1 MIETPGNPISP
12 KVHRSLYNYAVK
24 KFLADNVE
32 EFNYVHNSDD
42 DELVYSHLLDGY
54 IEDGTLEDIKVEKFL
69 IEQINYG
76 RMRNMYVSF
85 LSDVSHLVDEHVI
98 RGKLHNLKQKG
109 YDNANLI
116 KGFPFV
122 NNIRG
127 GLDRGKKEVIY
138 SDIKKNNDAIVSVKF
153 VIAIGTLIDGV
164 EVNNYIAAEINL
176 ELKMLILKIR
186 NWEPKDSNYS
196 VEKIFEEIHHKVLDA
211 FDLIILKKDI
221 KMSKLIYSMVK
232 DLSNKVLEKPMN
244 FVNEKIEK
252 LVENNV
258 SKWCNAILD
267 DDITQTDLSL
277 LKTNIL
283 NSYYKFYMNYSE
295 QQLGIDE
302 YQEKLSVDGYPRYV
316 KFKDETISEAR
327 AKSPSPHTSLVSANV
342 FYDVKASLDHAEELN
357 MATVYWLKNK
367 NPKTFGVSYHTD
379 YDHICKLNILPNYFD
394 EEICDYVLRKI
405 KQYMQTS

>member
-24 KFLADNVE
+24 NFLADNVE

-85 LSDVSHLVDEHVI
+85 LSDVSHLVDENVI

-186 NWEPKDSNYS
+186 NWEPKVSNYS

-221 KMSKLIYSMVK
+221 K
-232 DLSNKVLEKPMN
+232 
-244 FVNEKIEK
+244 
-252 LVENNV
+252 
-258 SKWCNAILD
+258 
-267 DDITQTDLSL
+267 
-277 LKTNIL
+277 
-283 NSYYKFYMNYSE
+283 
-295 QQLGIDE
+295 
-302 YQEKLSVDGYPRYV
+302 
-316 KFKDETISEAR
+316 
-327 AKSPSPHTSLVSANV
+327 
-342 FYDVKASLDHAEELN
+342 
-357 MATVYWLKNK
+357 
-367 NPKTFGVSYHTD
+367 
-379 YDHICKLNILPNYFD
+379 
-394 EEICDYVLRKI
+394 
-405 KQYMQTS
+405 